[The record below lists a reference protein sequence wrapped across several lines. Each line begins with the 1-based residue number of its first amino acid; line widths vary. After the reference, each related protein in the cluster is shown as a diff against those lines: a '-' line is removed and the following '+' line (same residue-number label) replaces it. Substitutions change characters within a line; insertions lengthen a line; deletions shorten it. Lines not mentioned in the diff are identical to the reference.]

1 MKQLIQYSLV
11 FVVVFLKSDIYLNMN
26 VVCYDLKIRLIYD

>member
-1 MKQLIQYSLV
+1 MQYSLV

-26 VVCYDLKIRLIYD
+26 EVCYALKIRFFYD